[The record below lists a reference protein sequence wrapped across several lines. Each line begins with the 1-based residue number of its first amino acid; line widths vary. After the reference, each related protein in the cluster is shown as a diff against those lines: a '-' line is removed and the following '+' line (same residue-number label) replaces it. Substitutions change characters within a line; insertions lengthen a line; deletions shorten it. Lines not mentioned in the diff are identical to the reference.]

1 MSDILPSAGTNETR
15 LVTVADLR
23 YELNRERELTNAQFR
38 EFGAK
43 LSAVNESVTL
53 LRQTGDGRFEQV
65 DQKIDDF
72 KAETLRRFEQVDK
85 RFDQVDQRF
94 DQIDKR
100 FDQVDQRFEQVDK
113 RFDHIDKRFDQID
126 KRFDALDVRLRSN
139 KTLTVM
145 SLTAAASIAS
155 VVISLL
161 Q

>member
-1 MSDILPSAGTNETR
+1 MSDTLPSAGTNETR

-85 RFDQVDQRF
+85 RFD
-94 DQIDKR
+94 
-100 FDQVDQRFEQVDK
+100 
-113 RFDHIDKRFDQID
+113 HIDKRFDQID

-145 SLTAAASIAS
+145 SLTAVASIAS

>member
-1 MSDILPSAGTNETR
+1 MTMTDTLPSAGTNETR

-23 YELNRERELTNAQFR
+23 YELDRERELTNAQFR

-65 DQKIDDF
+65 DK
-72 KAETLRRFEQVDK
+72 
-85 RFDQVDQRF
+85 RF

-100 FDQVDQRFEQVDK
+100 FDQVD
-113 RFDHIDKRFDQID
+113 KRFDQVD
-126 KRFDALDVRLRSN
+126 KRFDALDARLRSN
-139 KTLTVM
+139 KTLAVT

-161 Q
+161 K